1 MKKGSSS
8 KSWREKL
15 DKDIKPKLV
24 EVPDKWAERIGH
36 GKMLVP
42 TPLLIDKTINKI
54 PKGKLATVDMIR
66 DYLADEY
73 KAEMTCPFTTG
84 IFLNLAANAA
94 EEDKATVKTRITP
107 YWRILKEGGILN
119 PKFPGTVK
127 QRAYYP
133 EHEGI
138 ELIKEKKKDQVFVKD
153 YNKRLVNLN

>member
-8 KSWREKL
+8 KSWKEKL
-15 DKDIKPKLV
+15 EKDIKPKLV
-24 EVPDKWAERIGH
+24 EVPGKWAERIGH
-36 GKMLVP
+36 GIMLVP

-73 KAEMTCPFTTG
+73 KADMTCPLTTG
-84 IFLNLAANAA
+84 IFLNIAANAA
-94 EEDKATVKTRITP
+94 EENKASGKARITP
-107 YWRILKEGGILN
+107 YWRILKEGGTLN
-119 PKFPGTVK
+119 PRFPGGVK
-127 QRAYYP
+127 QQAGYL

-138 ELIKEKKKDQVFVKD
+138 ELIKGKQKDQVFVKN